1 MTDAELQAARDAA
14 WRGLAKNP
22 IRRAMLGRERCDAI
36 VRVAADELAAVHG
49 EYEASVRAAGLS
61 AVVVHGDDLRR
72 RVEARVRQTYHERA
86 GFAFMTLVIA
96 WAISAIVQVL
106 VQRWLDSRGQ
116 QQ

>member
-1 MTDAELQAARDAA
+1 MNDAELQAAQDAA

-22 IRRAMLGRERCDAI
+22 IRRAMLGRERCDAL
-36 VRVAADELAAVHG
+36 VRVAADQLDATNREFLPLVQRSAARIEV
-49 EYEASVRAAGLS
+49 
-61 AVVVHGDDLRR
+61 DTDTLRK
-72 RVEARVRQTYHERA
+72 RVEARVRQHYHERA

-106 VQRWLDSRGQ
+106 VNRWLDSRGQ

>member
-1 MTDAELQAARDAA
+1 MTAAELQAVRDAA

-22 IRRAMLGRERCDAI
+22 VRRAMLGRERCDAI
-36 VRVAADELAAVHG
+36 ARVAADQLAEVHG

-61 AVVVHGDDLRR
+61 GVVVHGDDLRK
-72 RVEARVRQTYHERA
+72 RVEDRVRETYHERA

-116 QQ
+116 K

>member
-1 MTDAELQAARDAA
+1 MTDSDLKAARDAA

-22 IRRAMLGRERCDAI
+22 IRRAMLGRERCDAL
-36 VRVAADELAAVHG
+36 VRVAADQLDATNREFLPLVQRSAARIEVDTDT
-49 EYEASVRAAGLS
+49 LCK
-61 AVVVHGDDLRR
+61 
-72 RVEARVRQTYHERA
+72 RVEDRVRQHYHERA

-116 QQ
+116 Q

>member
-1 MTDAELQAARDAA
+1 MTDSELQAARDAA

-22 IRRAMLGRERCDAI
+22 LRRAMLGLDRCDAI
-36 VRVAADELAAVHG
+36 VRVAADQLDEVAAV
-49 EYEASVRAAGLS
+49 VMAARMP
-61 AVVVHGDDLRR
+61 DDVIGQDTVRR

>member
-1 MTDAELQAARDAA
+1 MTDSDLKAARDAA
-14 WRGLAKNP
+14 WRGLAQNP
-22 IRRAMLGRERCDAI
+22 LRRAMLGRERCDAL
-36 VRVAADELAAVHG
+36 VRVAADQLDATNREFLPLIQ
-49 EYEASVRAAGLS
+49 RAGS
-61 AVVVHGDDLRR
+61 TTIEVDTDTLRKL
-72 RVEARVRQTYHERA
+72 VEARVRQTYHERS

>member
-22 IRRAMLGRERCDAI
+22 LRRAMLGRERCDAL
-36 VRVAADELAAVHG
+36 VRVAADQLAEVHG
-49 EYEASVRAAGLS
+49 EYESSVRAAGLS
-61 AVVVHGDDLRR
+61 AVVVHGDDLRK
-72 RVEARVRQTYHERA
+72 RVEARVRQHYHERA

-106 VQRWLDSRGQ
+106 VNRWLDSRGQ

>member
-1 MTDAELQAARDAA
+1 MTDSDMKAARDAA

-22 IRRAMLGRERCDAI
+22 LRRAMLGRERCDAL
-36 VRVAADELAAVHG
+36 VRVAADQLAEVHG

-61 AVVVHGDDLRR
+61 GLAIPGSTLRK
-72 RVEARVRQTYHERA
+72 RVEARVRQHYHERA

-106 VQRWLDSRGQ
+106 VQRWLDSRGKQ
-116 QQ
+116 Q

>member
-1 MTDAELQAARDAA
+1 MTASELQAARDAA

-22 IRRAMLGRERCDAI
+22 VRRAMLGRERCDAI
-36 VRVAADELAAVHG
+36 VRVAVDQLAEVHG

-61 AVVVHGDDLRR
+61 GVAVHGDDLRK

-86 GFAFMTLVIA
+86 GFAFMTMVIA

-116 QQ
+116 Q

>member
-1 MTDAELQAARDAA
+1 MTAAELQAVRDAA

-36 VRVAADELAAVHG
+36 VRVAADQLAEVHG

-61 AVVVHGDDLRR
+61 GLAIPGSTLRK
-72 RVEARVRQTYHERA
+72 RVEDRVRQTYHERA

-116 QQ
+116 QR